1 MSQVG
6 DLFVS
11 FLKRKA
17 KIKDTGKIV
26 YGHGGILDR
35 MDGIIFAVPFVCI
48 YLHGF
53 EHINPFDYFFLNEKK
68 NCNSWFY
75 WIDRSN
81 NI

>member
-1 MSQVG
+1 M
-6 DLFVS
+6 S

-35 MDGIIFAVPFVCI
+35 MDGIIFAVPFVFI

-53 EHINPFDYFFLNEKK
+53 EYINPFDYFF
-68 NCNSWFY
+68 
-75 WIDRSN
+75 
-81 NI
+81 